1 MSQCPSKNDPLQ
13 LDKTLTDI
21 FVSLESVKP
30 SEFNDVLGRV
40 FLGVYRVG
48 VSLVAGK
55 GLGGGN
61 FDSAN

>member
-30 SEFNDVLGRV
+30 SEFNDVLGSKKKNDLFNV
-40 FLGVYRVG
+40 PSVEYDLQCCIP
-48 VSLVAGK
+48 
-55 GLGGGN
+55 
-61 FDSAN
+61 